1 MASSLETNKLLAA
14 ILTAGVIASGSGVMS
29 RILYGPTF
37 PDEPAYRIEIAEA
50 VDPDAPVEA
59 ERPIGV
65 LLAAADPAAGE
76 GQARA
81 CVACHTFAAGEP
93 HRVGPNLHDIV
104 GREIGGAP
112 GFNYSATLLEMEGV
126 WDYEALDGFLADPR
140 GWAPGTTMA
149 YAGLRDDANRADLIL
164 YLRSITDDPPPLP
177 EAVEEVEEI
186 IEEAAVEP
194 DGEPAAEVPAAEGLG
209 ALIAAADPAA
219 GERAV
224 RACAA
229 CHTFDAGGANRLGPN
244 LHNIVGQDIASV
256 EGFNYSPALQALEG
270 VWDDEHLDAFLADPR
285 DYAPGNRM
293 AFAGVRDPAQR
304 ADIIAYLRSITDD
317 PPPLPGN

>member
-1 MASSLETNKLLAA
+1 
-14 ILTAGVIASGSGVMS
+14 
-29 RILYGPTF
+29 
-37 PDEPAYRIEIAEA
+37 
-50 VDPDAPVEA
+50 
-59 ERPIGV
+59 
-65 LLAAADPAAGE
+65 
-76 GQARA
+76 
-81 CVACHTFAAGEP
+81 
-93 HRVGPNLHDIV
+93 
-104 GREIGGAP
+104 
-112 GFNYSATLLEMEGV
+112 
-126 WDYEALDGFLADPR
+126 
-140 GWAPGTTMA
+140 
-149 YAGLRDDANRADLIL
+149 
-164 YLRSITDDPPPLP
+164 
-177 EAVEEVEEI
+177 
-186 IEEAAVEP
+186 
-194 DGEPAAEVPAAEGLG
+194 
-209 ALIAAADPAA
+209 
-219 GERAV
+219 V